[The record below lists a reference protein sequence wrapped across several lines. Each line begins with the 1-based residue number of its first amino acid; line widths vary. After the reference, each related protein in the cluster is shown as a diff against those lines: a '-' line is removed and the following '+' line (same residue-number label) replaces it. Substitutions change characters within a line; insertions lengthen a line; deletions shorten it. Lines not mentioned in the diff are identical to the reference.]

1 MRSLLDGLN
10 YQTASYSTMVCLCQS
25 LNIKQASICDVNPLV
40 LLDMPIFIV
49 YMTLFFSL
57 ANAWEEEDE
66 IVLIVCRMENPN
78 LDQAN
83 GAIKEKLE
91 NISNEL

>member
-1 MRSLLDGLN
+1 
-10 YQTASYSTMVCLCQS
+10 
-25 LNIKQASICDVNPLV
+25 
-40 LLDMPIFIV
+40 MPIFIV

-66 IVLIVCRMENPN
+66 IVLIACRMENPD